1 MKKICL
7 TFILLSL
14 LSLQLFGQSYEKFLD
29 LIKGKTDLEQTIW
42 LERQIRKDKD
52 IRYYVLK
59 ARIELKLADYIGA
72 KKTLLAAQKIENNAE
87 VRDLL
92 GLAYYNLKDYENAK
106 KSFASVL
113 TEKPDDSMAYMF
125 LTLMSPLS
133 DPSAVGAYLPS
144 SNEYTTLEPLN
155 LDELAALYAEELET
169 NCTADFVYLLN
180 ERYVNVIDITR
191 YDYIARFVI
200 KVRTQNAVGIFRD
213 FSFSYN
219 GYEYSGKVL
228 RAGTYTE
235 NGDFIAVNS
244 KHIADADNQKNPSSM
259 MYSNRKT
266 LAFPFPDVSVG
277 SVVEVAIKFSSTGK
291 TLTPKLY
298 DCFNLWSE
306 IPALSYRYTVSC
318 PENVNIGISEVG
330 SGISGVQT
338 KSDGKFI
345 NKYVYNPGN
354 DTNQNK
360 KIVISGYDSWD
371 EVAQWY
377 NELFFSNIAAENDK
391 TANDI
396 LTQLNISGKSKM
408 EQISEIYHYIR
419 KHIRYVGM
427 ELAENAMNPH
437 KPSEIY
443 KNKFG
448 DCKDRVVLTAYLLD
462 KLGIK
467 SEIALLST
475 GNGEQPDE
483 NIPSPLYFNHVISYI
498 PKQDGIEEEMFL
510 DTTANKIGID
520 NLPASDQNLS
530 TFIVGSGASHR
541 FGKTP
546 LIEPKKNNITE
557 TFVSNVSVTGAGTI
571 SYSEKF
577 SGAYSDMIYENLEG
591 KSYDAIVQAMFKSHS
606 ESYQNLS
613 QDDVTVSGL
622 DAADDDIQVSL
633 TTHEKNIVSLFFDG
647 KMKIKFSLS
656 EVLGIIGLPKDTSRD
671 YRRSFL
677 SSYNRHVEYVM
688 PHNYAITDGKIKNV
702 YKQNEYI
709 SLEFSADKG
718 DNNTYIFDVECL
730 TKKQIIPKDAVPA
743 TMKLVAEFIALTN
756 FELTFENRIDF
767 DNETFFDALLDEYDY
782 REVYEKYIQYLN
794 NLHKYEKSL
803 AVCDRAIE
811 KFNQDSSFAL
821 IKASILFELERF
833 EEEEVHLKDL
843 LSWAMQNNKS
853 EDITNAY
860 YYLIALYKR
869 TNDNV
874 KFEHILNEALDD
886 YPNDRALLGEATSFY
901 CRNEM
906 YDKAIAVLERAIN
919 GEHSSS
925 SLYTDLGYVYSM
937 MPDFDKAQAALKNAL
952 KYDKN
957 NHNAMNNLAW
967 LYCEHNTQLDEARTL
982 AERATELDPLNDAY
996 LDTLGEVYYRLAEY
1010 EKAKEIFLRAY
1021 KINPNSYLQHQL
1033 EKIEAALS
1041 AKAAAE
1047 NENNENEGNE

>member
-1 MKKICL
+1 MKKISL
-7 TFILLSL
+7 AFILLSL

-42 LERQIRKDKD
+42 LERQIKKDKD

-72 KKTLLAAQKIENNAE
+72 KKTLLAAQKISDSAE

-92 GLAYYNLKDYENAK
+92 GLAYYNLKDYDNAK
-106 KSFASVL
+106 KAFASVL

-125 LTLMSPLS
+125 LTLMSPL
-133 DPSAVGAYLPS
+133 AVLDIDGADAQTA
-144 SNEYTTLEPLN
+144 NELSVLDSVN
-155 LDELAALYAEELET
+155 LDELAALYAEELEP

-180 ERYVNVIDITR
+180 ERYVSVIDITR

-200 KVRTQNAVGIFRD
+200 KVRTQAAVGIFRD
-213 FSFSYN
+213 FTFSYN
-219 GYEYSGKVL
+219 GYEYSAKVL

-244 KHIADADNQKNPSSM
+244 KHIVDTDNQKNASSM

-298 DCFNLWSE
+298 DCFTLWSD
-306 IPALSYRYTVSC
+306 IPALSCRYTVSC

-330 SGISGVQT
+330 SGIVSSQIRQN
-338 KSDGKFI
+338 GKFI

-354 DTNQNK
+354 DTSRDK
-360 KIVISGYDSWD
+360 KIVISGYESWE

-377 NELFFSNIAAENDK
+377 DQLFFSTIAAEDDK

-498 PKQDGIEEEMFL
+498 PVQDGVDQELFL
-510 DTTANKIGID
+510 DTTASKIGID
-520 NLPASDQNLS
+520 NLPASDQDL
-530 TFIVGSGASHR
+530 TTLIVGSGASHR

-591 KSYDAIVQAMFKSHS
+591 KSYDAIVQAMFKTHS
-606 ESYQNLS
+606 DSYQNLS
-613 QDDVTVSGL
+613 KDDVSVSGL
-622 DAADDDIQVSL
+622 DAADDDIRVSL
-633 TTHEKNIVSLFFDG
+633 TANEKNIVSLFFDG
-647 KMKIKFSLS
+647 KMKIKFSLT
-656 EVLGIIGLPKDTSRD
+656 EVLGILGLPNDPNRD

-688 PHNYAITDGKIKNV
+688 PRNYAITDGTVKNV
-702 YKQNEYI
+702 YKQNEYV
-709 SLEFSADKG
+709 SLEFSADKS
-718 DNNTYIFDVECL
+718 DNNTYIFDVECQ
-730 TKKQIIPKDAVPA
+730 TKKRLIPKDAVPA

-794 NLHKYEKSL
+794 SLHKYEKSL
-803 AVCDRAIE
+803 TVCDRAME
-811 KFNQDSSFAL
+811 KFNTDSSFAL
-821 IKASILFELERF
+821 IKASILFELERYD
-833 EEEEVHLKDL
+833 EEEIHLKDL
-843 LSWAMQNNKS
+843 LNWAMQNNKK
-853 EDITNAY
+853 EDITNVY
-860 YYLIALYKR
+860 YYLISLYKR
-869 TNDNV
+869 TNDNA
-874 KFEHILNEALDD
+874 KFEQILGEALDE

-919 GEHSSS
+919 GEHSNS

-937 MPDFDKAQAALKNAL
+937 IPEFDKAQSAFRNAL

-982 AERATELDPLNDAY
+982 AERATELEPLNDAY
-996 LDTLGEVYYRLAEY
+996 LDTLGEVYYRLGEY
-1010 EKAKEIFLRAY
+1010 ENAKTVFMRAY

-1033 EKIEAALS
+1033 DKIEAAL
-1041 AKAAAE
+1041 KAIRD
-1047 NENNENEGNE
+1047 NDNEGNE